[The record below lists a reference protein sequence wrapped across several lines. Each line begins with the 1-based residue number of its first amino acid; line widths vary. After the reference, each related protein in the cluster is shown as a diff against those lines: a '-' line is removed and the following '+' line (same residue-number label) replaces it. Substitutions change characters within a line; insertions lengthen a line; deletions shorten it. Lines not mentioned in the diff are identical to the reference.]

1 MPNRSAMVRWLA
13 ACLAGLTTWLI
24 MAAPAAAHEVRP
36 AYLEV
41 IETAPGTYDVTWK
54 QPILDGRRL
63 KIDPVFPDTCTRDG
77 EYVASPGGTLV
88 QRWTT
93 SCDLNQGEI
102 RIDGLERTLTDAFV
116 RIDRLE
122 GDDIGAVLRPSSPVL
137 DLTVPAG
144 APVATYFRIGVEH
157 ILFGWD
163 HLLFVL
169 GMVLLVRPRQLLLT
183 LTAFTVAH
191 SITLAAATLGGI
203 ALPGPPVEIT
213 IAMSIALLGA
223 EAIHRIKG
231 WDTLSQRIPWAI
243 AFGFG
248 LIHGFG
254 FAGAL
259 AEIGLPKGAEAMAL
273 LLFNVGV
280 EAGQIMFV
288 SVLLAAA
295 FVVQKLAEQRMV
307 PVRTVLAYFIGF
319 MGSYWAIERIA
330 GAFFTL

>member
-1 MPNRSAMVRWLA
+1 MLRWLA
-13 ACLAGLTTWLI
+13 ACLTGLAAWL
-24 MAAPAAAHEVRP
+24 MTAAPAVAHEVRP

-41 IETAPGTYDVTWK
+41 METEPGTYDVTWK
-54 QPILDGRRL
+54 QPVLDGRRL
-63 KIDPVFPDTCTRDG
+63 KIDPVFPEACVREG

-93 SCDLNQGEI
+93 HCDLSQGEI

-122 GDDIGAVLRPSSPVL
+122 GDDIGTVLRPASPVL
-137 DLTVPAG
+137 DLTVPTG
-144 APVATYFRIGVEH
+144 APVAAYFRIGVEH
-157 ILFGWD
+157 IIFGWD

-191 SITLAAATLGGI
+191 SITLASATLGGI
-203 ALPGPPVEIT
+203 TLPGPPVEIT

-223 EAIHRIKG
+223 EAIHRIRG
-231 WDTLSQRIPWAI
+231 WNTLSQRIPWAI

-280 EAGQIMFV
+280 EAGQILFV
-288 SVLLAAA
+288 GVLLALA
-295 FVVQKLAEQRMV
+295 FVIHKLAEKTMLPARV
-307 PVRTVLAYFIGF
+307 ALAYFIGF
-319 MGSYWAIERIA
+319 MGSYWAVERIA
-330 GAFFTL
+330 GAFFGV